1 MGADMKNLP
10 ALLFILAAWLCP
22 QSSIADAHEGPY
34 RIGVIIPLSG
44 PVASLGNHVRK
55 GIALAYDNLSEDSRR
70 SIQLIYSD
78 DRFDPKQTII
88 GYQQLSAQKPLDAV
102 FVLGSP
108 PANALAPI
116 TEKNKQVL
124 VAIGASDPDIVKGR
138 RYTFIHWVIPPMLGK
153 RMSEELIRRDFKR
166 IALVSAEAS
175 GALADKN
182 SVVDALQSVNE
193 GSRIIYDQSFQPS
206 ETDYRSAITSL
217 KAKKVDAVI
226 LVLMPGALSSFTKQ
240 AQQLGLNAEIAG
252 METFE
257 DEDEVKASQ
266 GTLLNKWYV
275 NGADPTDEFVNLYK
289 SKYGIAPGW
298 AAGNAYDSLN
308 LIALAISEDLQ
319 KTNDGVQNFLANV
332 QDYRGA
338 AGTYSSSSDNR
349 YLLPAALKR
358 ITQLGFVSI
367 VNSEDHG
374 PKMK

>member
-1 MGADMKNLP
+1 MKNLP